1 MSSSLL
7 RVRVRSATESTGKV
21 VVARAGSTTL
31 AELTRSA
38 AEKLDMTANDGGES
52 GQQQQLRL
60 YLVGKYLGG
69 EYLVEHINELRMDD
83 ELVL

>member
-1 MSSSLL
+1 
-7 RVRVRSATESTGKV
+7 
-21 VVARAGSTTL
+21 
-31 AELTRSA
+31 
-38 AEKLDMTANDGGES
+38 MTANDGGES